1 MSVLAREPL
10 TEEKNTDLLRR
21 AKNGEPGA
29 KDLFFA
35 HNYRLIVYTARKFEE
50 SGVELDEL
58 IALAQYGFLKAFN
71 TFDFAKG
78 VKFATYASR
87 CMENEILIHLRK
99 HKRNQSTVSL
109 DAPLNIDADGKEL
122 AVADVYAADDG
133 QYEDYAQRDAIRAVM
148 EDFRRRSDPI
158 LCKVIEL
165 RFLQEEELT
174 QKEISERLGVS
185 QSYVSRLE
193 RRAIKELRKFA
204 KRHHLLEG
212 DVNMVAPKVDPG
224 LLVYAFENTALS
236 SSQIG
241 QAFNLSLPT
250 VSKWRERY
258 KAGTL
263 RNVEPNPEAKE
274 ILDRYID
281 TLTEIQKRQLRNKE
295 IRERQKAYETPSEV
309 KTYTI
314 PVEKPEPP
322 QTAEEPEG
330 TVYDEVAS
338 ALHTEL
344 KSSEEHK
351 PRTIQVSMDDAD
363 VDNIADF
370 LELVML
376 QLQRGKTY
384 HFHVSIE
391 EAR

>member
-87 CMENEILIHLRK
+87 CMENEILRHLRK
-99 HKRNQSTVSL
+99 HKRNQGTVSL
-109 DAPLNIDADGKEL
+109 DAPLNIDVDGNEL
-122 AVADVYAADDG
+122 VVADVYAADDG
-133 QYEDYAQRDAIRAVM
+133 RYEDYAEKDALRAVM
-148 EDFRRRSDPI
+148 EEFKRTASPHDKKI
-158 LCKVIEL
+158 IEW
-165 RFLQEEELT
+165 RFMQEEEVT
-174 QKEISERLGVS
+174 QREVAERLGIS
-185 QSYVSRLE
+185 QSYISRLE
-193 RRAIKELRKFA
+193 KKALKVLRKIA
-204 KRHHLLEG
+204 KRHQLIEG
-212 DVNMVAPKVDPG
+212 GTAMTPKVDPG

-236 SSQIG
+236 NSQIG

-250 VSKWRERY
+250 VGKWRERY
-258 KAGTL
+258 KAGAL

-295 IRERQKAYETPSEV
+295 IRERQKAYEAPSEV

-322 QTAEEPEG
+322 QTTEEPEG
-330 TVYDEVAS
+330 TTYSEVAS
-338 ALHTEL
+338 ALHTEP
-344 KSSEEHK
+344 KPSEEHK

-376 QLQRGKTY
+376 QLRRGKTY
-384 HFHVSIE
+384 HFHISIE